1 LSLRKGGEMRLTLL
15 AALLILIAG
24 LYRSA
29 VVGYERGFHDGVRAT
44 IEEVERQVGA
54 K

>member
-1 LSLRKGGEMRLTLL
+1 MQEAVKMRLTLL

-24 LYRSA
+24 SYRIA